1 MRHSLFHVVGN
12 AVWAVRTERRDA
24 LPLLSTYARLR
35 TEQICCNARA
45 AGPRRTTILRMPVT
59 FFDYYWLLEMYE
71 EIFLRKQYLFESETE
86 EPVVVDVGSNI
97 GLATLF
103 FKRLFPRAKVV
114 AFEPDPQTYELLKRN
129 VSDNRLERVETRQ
142 QAVCDGEG
150 SVYLYRDQATPG
162 SPQMTTRKERGG
174 QAREQVSAT
183 RLSKHIDEPVDFL
196 KLDVEGAERA
206 VINDLERA
214 NKLERIRRIAIE
226 YHHHL
231 DPDEDKLSEML
242 AALERGGFGYQ
253 LEARGDRAP
262 GLNIHRFQ
270 NILVHAYRKDVGS
283 RLPHGKRS

>member
-1 MRHSLFHVVGN
+1 
-12 AVWAVRTERRDA
+12 
-24 LPLLSTYARLR
+24 
-35 TEQICCNARA
+35 
-45 AGPRRTTILRMPVT
+45 MPVT

-71 EIFLRKQYLFESETE
+71 EIFLRKQYVFESETE
-86 EPVVVDVGSNI
+86 EPVVLDVGSNI

-103 FKRLFPRAKVV
+103 FKRLFPRANVV

-142 QAVCDGEG
+142 QAVCDSEE
-150 SVYLYRDQATPG
+150 SVYLYRDQTTPG
-162 SPQMTTRKERGG
+162 SPQMTTRKERGT
-174 QAREQVSAT
+174 QAREQVSST
-183 RLSKHIDEPVDFL
+183 RLSKHIEEPVDFL

-214 NKLERIRRIAIE
+214 GKLERIRRLAIE

-262 GLNIHRFQ
+262 GLHIHRFQ
-270 NILVHAYRKDVGS
+270 NILVHAYRKT
-283 RLPHGKRS
+283 